1 MEIFWYG
8 HSCYRITER
17 SMATVVCDPY
27 DHRVVGFDALK
38 LKADIVTV
46 SNPTPDHSFL
56 AGVKGYSFEV
66 SSPGEYEIGGVFI
79 TGVQTNGFTKKK
91 ADEPRNTLFVLD
103 YNGVTIAHLGR
114 LNRVPT
120 QAEVEALGNVNIVL
134 VPVGGEGVLN
144 AAKAAE
150 VISLL
155 EPSLV
160 VPMLY
165 AMPGSTVKF
174 DTLNK
179 FLKEMGLSST
189 ETRPSLK
196 IVRSSDLPDETQ
208 VVILDIQKGS

>member
-1 MEIFWYG
+1 
-8 HSCYRITER
+8 
-17 SMATVVCDPY
+17 
-27 DHRVVGFDALK
+27 
-38 LKADIVTV
+38 
-46 SNPTPDHSFL
+46 
-56 AGVKGYSFEV
+56 
-66 SSPGEYEIGGVFI
+66 
-79 TGVQTNGFTKKK
+79 K

-174 DTLNK
+174 DPLNK